1 MTKTVRSLDSAE
13 MGSNQKSNN
22 GRERKSIQLRLID
35 EMTYEL
41 IPLKNVHEQAEFLPQ
56 ASTISITCSPAKDI
70 EATLELCEKFLS
82 KGHNTI
88 PHFAARMVE
97 SEEHVTRIVKRIE
110 TLGIETVF
118 IIGGDADQRGPFNDA
133 PGLLNSFLDK
143 NPTIKTIGI
152 GSYPDG
158 HPSIPPEAL
167 SEALIKKQ
175 EMIYESNLNGYMAT
189 QMCFETETIS
199 DWLENCRK
207 SGVTLP
213 CHLGVPGVVDMKKL
227 INISL
232 RLGVGISTRYLKKN
246 RKSVFKL
253 LSPRGYNPNKLI
265 APISSRADELNIS
278 GVHCFTFNAV
288 DSTVDWRTKTI
299 SRLI

>member
-1 MTKTVRSLDSAE
+1 

-133 PGLLNSFLDK
+133 PGLLKSFLDK

-278 GVHCFTFNAV
+278 GVHCFTFNAI

>member
-1 MTKTVRSLDSAE
+1 

-133 PGLLNSFLDK
+133 PGLLNSFLNK

>member
-1 MTKTVRSLDSAE
+1 
-13 MGSNQKSNN
+13 MGSIQKSNN

-133 PGLLNSFLDK
+133 PGLLNSFLNK
-143 NPTIKTIGI
+143 NSTIKTIGI

-278 GVHCFTFNAV
+278 GVHCFTFNAI

>member
-1 MTKTVRSLDSAE
+1 

-278 GVHCFTFNAV
+278 GVHCFTFNAI
-288 DSTVDWRTKTI
+288 DSTVN
-299 SRLI
+299 

>member
-1 MTKTVRSLDSAE
+1 
-13 MGSNQKSNN
+13 MGSIQKSNN

-207 SGVTLP
+207 SGITLP

>member
-1 MTKTVRSLDSAE
+1 

-133 PGLLNSFLDK
+133 PGLLKSFLDK
-143 NPTIKTIGI
+143 NPTIKTVGI

-232 RLGVGISTRYLKKN
+232 RL
-246 RKSVFKL
+246 
-253 LSPRGYNPNKLI
+253 
-265 APISSRADELNIS
+265 
-278 GVHCFTFNAV
+278 
-288 DSTVDWRTKTI
+288 
-299 SRLI
+299 

>member
-1 MTKTVRSLDSAE
+1 
-13 MGSNQKSNN
+13 MGSIQKSNN

-278 GVHCFTFNAV
+278 GVHCFTFNAI

>member
-1 MTKTVRSLDSAE
+1 
-13 MGSNQKSNN
+13 MGSIQKSNN

-133 PGLLNSFLDK
+133 PGLLKSFLDK

>member
-1 MTKTVRSLDSAE
+1 

-143 NPTIKTIGI
+143 NPTIKTVGI

-278 GVHCFTFNAV
+278 GVHCFTFNAI

>member
-1 MTKTVRSLDSAE
+1 

-22 GRERKSIQLRLID
+22 GHERKSIQLRLID

>member
-1 MTKTVRSLDSAE
+1 
-13 MGSNQKSNN
+13 MGSIQKSNN

-56 ASTISITCSPAKDI
+56 TSTISITCSPAKDI